1 MLAAL
6 TRKMLEQETSTTLPK
21 LAGMEVAPY
30 IDQSMARI
38 RNTAIRHRCHQIG
51 TDGSQKIV
59 QRLVDPLRER
69 LAAGQPAGLLTL
81 AVASWIAYGL
91 SGARRFGARW
101 TPSDPY
107 AETVIAIGEKN
118 SDWSELA
125 RAVLSIAPIFGSD
138 MARPRLVEPDRSGIC
153 AVCSAATREAISE
166 NGSAMN
172 SRRDHRAGRR
182 RQVADAGVGAALG
195 YSRPG
200 SYEELRAVL
209 SSGTARLPKKL
220 RQVAIH
226 LWQHPTAVALG
237 TVTSVAGEAGV
248 QPSTLVRFAQAFG
261 YSGFSDLQEVFKAH
275 LAGGGRSRD
284 RWESASSSEAAR
296 LVDGFIGSSTA
307 ALAGVRDRLDLA
319 QFEMMSETLAAAD
332 LIYIIG
338 SKRAFSLVSYV
349 SLALANL
356 GVRNLALDNV
366 GSTAFELLRCA
377 ATSDAVLAVSFT
389 PYNSITPEL
398 AASAAQRGV
407 PIVSLTD
414 SAFSPLVPVSKAYVE
429 VIEESFSGFKSLSAT
444 LAVAMALVL
453 RVEQR
458 RSEAA
463 ARGRDVSNI
472 DRVGRG
478 EEPEMRKWRI
488 VGLSF
493 EHAHMGDLLREVY
506 EHPNAEIVGS
516 MGCRQGEDGGGSRQL
531 LHSQRARLS

>member
-1 MLAAL
+1 MSS
-6 TRKMLEQETSTTLPK
+6 RKP
-21 LAGMEVAPY
+21 
-30 IDQSMARI
+30 
-38 RNTAIRHRCHQIG
+38 
-51 TDGSQKIV
+51 TDKA
-59 QRLVDPLRER
+59 D
-69 LAAGQPAGLLTL
+69 
-81 AVASWIAYGL
+81 
-91 SGARRFGARW
+91 
-101 TPSDPY
+101 
-107 AETVIAIGEKN
+107 
-118 SDWSELA
+118 
-125 RAVLSIAPIFGSD
+125 RADV
-138 MARPRLVEPDRSGIC
+138 V
-153 AVCSAATREAISE
+153 V
-166 NGSAMN
+166 N
-172 SRRDHRAGRR
+172 
-182 RQVADAGVGAALG
+182 AGVGAALG

-261 YSGFSDLQEVFKAH
+261 YTGFSDLQDVFKAH
-275 LAGGGRSRD
+275 LADGGRSD
-284 RWESASSSEAAR
+284 RTLAQWEDTSRGEAAR
-296 LVDGFIGSSTA
+296 LVDGFIGSSTT
-307 ALAGVRDRLDLA
+307 ALARVPDRLDLA
-319 QFEMMSETLAAAD
+319 QFEVMSDTLAAAD

-377 ATSDAVLAVSFT
+377 STSDAVLAVSFT

-463 ARGRDVSNI
+463 APGRQPTNPAAPGVA
-472 DRVGRG
+472 
-478 EEPEMRKWRI
+478 PQ
-488 VGLSF
+488 
-493 EHAHMGDLLREVY
+493 AHKPRPRD
-506 EHPNAEIVGS
+506 
-516 MGCRQGEDGGGSRQL
+516 D
-531 LHSQRARLS
+531 

>member
-1 MLAAL
+1 M
-6 TRKMLEQETSTTLPK
+6 TSHRTLEK
-21 LAGMEVAPY
+21 AGATAEVA
-30 IDQSMARI
+30 
-38 RNTAIRHRCHQIG
+38 
-51 TDGSQKIV
+51 
-59 QRLVDPLRER
+59 
-69 LAAGQPAGLLTL
+69 
-81 AVASWIAYGL
+81 
-91 SGARRFGARW
+91 GA
-101 TPSDPY
+101 D
-107 AETVIAIGEKN
+107 
-118 SDWSELA
+118 
-125 RAVLSIAPIFGSD
+125 
-138 MARPRLVEPDRSGIC
+138 
-153 AVCSAATREAISE
+153 
-166 NGSAMN
+166 
-172 SRRDHRAGRR
+172 
-182 RQVADAGVGAALG
+182 VGAALG

-261 YSGFSDLQEVFKAH
+261 YSGFSDLQDVFKAY
-275 LAGGGRSRD
+275 LADGGRRARD
-284 RWESASSSEAAR
+284 HGNSPWDGESSGDAAR
-296 LVDGFIGSSTA
+296 LVDGFIGASATS
-307 ALAGVRDRLDLA
+307 LAHVRQRLDLA
-319 QFEMMSETLAAAD
+319 QFEIMSQTLASAD

-377 ATSDAVLAVSFT
+377 STSDAVLAVSFT
-389 PYNSITPEL
+389 PYQSITPEL

-414 SAFSPLVPVSKAYVE
+414 SAFSPLVPVSKAYIE

-458 RSEAA
+458 RGVAA
-463 ARGRDVSNI
+463 ARRRDSGAGGAPIPV
-472 DRVGRG
+472 RR
-478 EEPEMRKWRI
+478 R
-488 VGLSF
+488 F
-493 EHAHMGDLLREVY
+493 ESGD
-506 EHPNAEIVGS
+506 
-516 MGCRQGEDGGGSRQL
+516 D
-531 LHSQRARLS
+531 

>member
-1 MLAAL
+1 
-6 TRKMLEQETSTTLPK
+6 
-21 LAGMEVAPY
+21 
-30 IDQSMARI
+30 
-38 RNTAIRHRCHQIG
+38 
-51 TDGSQKIV
+51 
-59 QRLVDPLRER
+59 
-69 LAAGQPAGLLTL
+69 
-81 AVASWIAYGL
+81 
-91 SGARRFGARW
+91 
-101 TPSDPY
+101 
-107 AETVIAIGEKN
+107 
-118 SDWSELA
+118 
-125 RAVLSIAPIFGSD
+125 
-138 MARPRLVEPDRSGIC
+138 
-153 AVCSAATREAISE
+153 
-166 NGSAMN
+166 MN
-172 SRRDHRAGRR
+172 SRRTIERADA
-182 RQVADAGVGAALG
+182 VADAGVGAALG

-237 TVTSVAGEAGV
+237 TVTSVAREAGV
-248 QPSTLVRFAQAFG
+248 QPSTLVRFAQAFC
-261 YSGFSDLQEVFKAH
+261 YSGFSDLQDVFKVD
-275 LAGGGRSRD
+275 LAGGGRTRD
-284 RWESASSSEAAR
+284 RWDSASSSEAAR
-296 LVDGFIGSSTA
+296 LVDGFIGSCTA

-319 QFEMMSETLAAAD
+319 QFEIMSETLAAAD

-338 SKRAFSLVSYV
+338 AKRAFSLVSYV

-366 GSTAFELLRCA
+366 GSTAFELLGCA
-377 ATSDAVLAVSFT
+377 STSDAVLAVSFT

-463 ARGRDVSNI
+463 ARSRDVSNNAGPGE
-472 DRVGRG
+472 GR
-478 EEPEMRKWRI
+478 I
-488 VGLSF
+488 
-493 EHAHMGDLLREVY
+493 
-506 EHPNAEIVGS
+506 
-516 MGCRQGEDGGGSRQL
+516 
-531 LHSQRARLS
+531 